1 MRKNMSVERGEGYH
15 CFQGKIIGAV
25 KKQDSKNFGIAL
37 QNSKKYRSYSI
48 KKKRLH
54 K

>member
-1 MRKNMSVERGEGYH
+1 MIKNKCIKRGEGYH
-15 CFQGKIIGAV
+15 YFQGEMIKAF